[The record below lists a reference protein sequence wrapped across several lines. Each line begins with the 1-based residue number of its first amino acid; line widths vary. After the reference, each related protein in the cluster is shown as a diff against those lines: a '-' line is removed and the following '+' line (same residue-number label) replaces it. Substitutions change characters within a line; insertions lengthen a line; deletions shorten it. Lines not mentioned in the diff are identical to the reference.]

1 MPKQKSSATS
11 STRKKHA
18 RKAAGPIS
26 DPPPTKGKPGPGKD
40 GKKTKKGDKK
50 GEPRVKAY
58 IPPVKPQ
65 PIAPDPL
72 DSLGLAYALPAEL
85 VVILRRL
92 GKKDTVTKRR
102 ALEELQSYVDAVLA
116 ADDEYAVREMLP
128 VWLHHASLLFLHPS
142 KRIRLLSA
150 TLHGELLSLLP
161 EELPPFV
168 LGAWRMAAH
177 DPDKHVAAIVSA
189 PGPAT
194 KDELLFLRR
203 ALLDPRGLWASLN
216 PAFRVGGEEKDGE
229 DVDEEGEN
237 EADRN
242 ARFRVDAHLPTPEP
256 ENVALE
262 EDEDE
267 DTLAAL
273 LTSSAFWSTLNS
285 ETDPDGL
292 GSSQPAV
299 RRAAWALVSVLVQRW
314 KAGESNPISTKEKN
328 EVLPVLSGAALRSA
342 WSEPD
347 VGVWRAL
354 RDPLLVFLRA
364 YPEAWVLA
372 DLAPAK
378 VQDQEKDDDHSDP
391 DDDEYDHE
399 DEERENRGVDEP
411 EGQKAPYS
419 AYEAF
424 LSFLPRPPAPGA
436 TYPALVVLLSTIPPA
451 LRTPSEAHRFFDAL
465 WEGLSQGFGAGSGAG
480 GGFGGEMLAKAE
492 LECLVFI
499 VRSSIR
505 PNDGS
510 EKADTEKEAEAVGL
524 VHDQFARTLSEFFEG
539 RLRLS
544 PTALGRELSGALGVL
559 GRVGSGKLVLHLSS
573 LIADCVRAWSPLSTT
588 LTSPFILDKQAPVVL
603 DILRA
608 LPDGESKTKVVTSI
622 GTWALDAGVNPL
634 VGVLATFAPELLKDP
649 TFAEANTP
657 ENLPAFVAM
666 QGLTEHLTPTGELD
680 TVLEGMLGRVLESS
694 ASNES
699 EKGILRQLLSDPTHF
714 ISPTCVHTARRRLGD
729 TFVQGVNSALR
740 DPESDISA
748 GSRFGAVATL
758 LVAISPAFEANEIE
772 PVLSAVFGLA
782 YFVSIQDEEQNRDG
796 IVSQAKSVWRA
807 WVGRAPNS
815 VFLSI
820 KKMARE
826 MLVDISALPSPELI
840 LNSFTQD
847 PGFEVDL
854 FRDILPVHAE
864 LDSMLAVLP
873 SEPVNSSLGVLDS
886 LLAYPSS
893 GSKLT
898 PLPYD
903 TRGLS
908 SYARATYA
916 ILHMF
921 GQNRQLARQNI
932 WALRHLLA
940 LSIYADDA
948 IQLSLELSPVF
959 GAISPSQLKDI
970 VDNVQQVTTYLL
982 GSATDEGFHRRVIAA
997 ISDGKISGL
1006 DGLEAFLLEVVGKSK
1021 AEESARGCRIL
1032 FRVLHH
1038 LFANANKD
1046 EADAWLALAR
1056 KLEKTA
1062 PRTSISIITAITRF
1076 APEPSRLDRYRNE
1089 LAADL
1094 FGVPASK
1101 ANTVGLHTLRKLSAT
1116 APDPESDVIFL
1127 PQQRAINV
1135 MKACQRWV
1143 ASDDEISEEVES
1155 EMTSIFLHFAPL
1167 LQNVPGPHWDL
1178 IFDLI
1183 ESNLESCSLAEDDAL
1198 VVLARTLRLIIII
1211 EDLAATNKTLRSDW
1225 HARRTAVFAF
1235 VLNLVEENPSKPMRH
1250 HTLEVILIR
1259 VALVRMSTP
1268 CSTCRELV
1276 LYILQELPSSLIDQ
1290 ETLPKMCHLLTDAS
1304 SEVQKMAY
1312 GLLQEAA
1319 KKRTEYLVIEAGVDT
1334 EDLVQAE
1341 LPVELTTLLQ
1351 RSLNHEDDLANSDSV
1366 QLGYLLTWMVA
1377 FDLFTDSSMK
1387 VRSDYVNQL
1396 RNLDL
1401 IAARFIPSIFNLL
1414 NLCDGA
1420 KKAFKLDPWAVD
1432 EYYIEHYESGMAL
1445 SLQLLAS
1452 HLFYRALLTVPSL
1465 VRKWLHDCTDRQLY
1479 SAVVAYTSQHFS
1491 PVIIRTELAHIK
1503 DPAATAELVDDT
1515 MTIKVAQAV
1524 NEVTASY
1531 LVDEHQL
1538 EITLKMP
1545 NDWPLHNVEIKD
1557 LKKVGVLEDRW
1568 RGWVLGVQQII
1579 WSQNGRIV
1587 DGLRH
1592 FKKNVALHFE
1602 GQVECAI
1609 CYSFVPS
1616 FHVLQKSIFDMVD

>member
-128 VWLHHASLLFLHPS
+128 VWLHHAPLLFLHPS

-150 TLHGELLSLLP
+150 TLHRALLSLLP

-189 PGPAT
+189 PGPAA

-216 PAFRVGGEEKDGE
+216 PAFRVGSEEKDGE

-237 EADRN
+237 ETDRN

-267 DTLAAL
+267 DTLASL
-273 LTSSAFWSTLNS
+273 LTSSAFWSALNS

-314 KAGESNPISTKEKN
+314 KVGESNPISTKEKK

-391 DDDEYDHE
+391 DDDEHDHE

-499 VRSSIR
+499 VRASIR

-524 VHDQFARTLSEFFEG
+524 LHDQFARTLSEFFEG

-559 GRVGSGKLVLHLSS
+559 GRVERLVS
-573 LIADCVRAWSPLSTT
+573 AAWNPLSTT
-588 LTSPFILDKQAPVVL
+588 LTSPAILDKQAPVVL

-649 TFAEANTP
+649 AFAERLDTISTQSEPISSPAFVRAYLLARGNENYCVGLWRRVLLSLADAP

-694 ASNES
+694 ASDES

-748 GSRFGAVATL
+748 GSRFGTVATL
-758 LVAISPAFEANEIE
+758 LVAVSPAFEANEIE
-772 PVLSAVFGLA
+772 PVLPAVFGLA
-782 YFVSIQDEEQNRDG
+782 YFVSIQDEEQDRNG

-815 VFLSI
+815 VFLGI

-847 PGFEVDL
+847 PDFEVDL
-854 FRDILPVHAE
+854 FHDILPVHTE
-864 LDSMLAVLP
+864 LDRMLAVLP
-873 SEPVNSSLGVLDS
+873 SDPVNSSLGVLDS

-898 PLPYD
+898 PPPYD
-903 TRGLS
+903 TRGFS

-948 IQLSLELSPVF
+948 IQFSLELSPVF

-970 VDNVQQVTTYLL
+970 ADNVQQVTTYLL

-997 ISDGKISGL
+997 ISDGKMSGSDGL
-1006 DGLEAFLLEVVGKSK
+1006 DAFLLEVVAKSK
-1021 AEESARGCRIL
+1021 TEESARGCRIL

-1143 ASDDEISEEVES
+1143 ASDDEINEEVES

-1211 EDLAATNKTLRSDW
+1211 EDLVATNKTLRSDW

-1235 VLNLVEENPSKPMRH
+1235 VLNLVEENPN
-1250 HTLEVILIR
+1250 
-1259 VALVRMSTP
+1259 
-1268 CSTCRELV
+1268 
-1276 LYILQELPSSLIDQ
+1276 
-1290 ETLPKMCHLLTDAS
+1290 AS

-1414 NLCDGA
+1414 NLYDGA

-1432 EYYIEHYESGMAL
+1432 EYYIEHYESGMAI

-1531 LVDEHQL
+1531 TVDEHQL

-1609 CYSFVPS
+1609 CYSFVPQ
-1616 FHVLQKSIFDMVD
+1616 FHILQSSIFDMVD